1 MSGKGERCDFEI
13 ERDVFWLQMQM
24 QLWWRK
30 HREGTGAL
38 RGNSEVS
45 REEENIS
52 VGSVPAGEMEEA
64 GGGALVRK
72 GSSSGAKQLRVWCSY
87 HD

>member
-1 MSGKGERCDFEI
+1 MAREKAVTSREKGMCFDYRCRCSFDGENT
-13 ERDVFWLQMQM
+13 
-24 QLWWRK
+24 RK
-30 HREGTGAL
+30 VQGAL

-52 VGSVPAGEMEEA
+52 VGSVPAGE
-64 GGGALVRK
+64 GALVRK

>member
-1 MSGKGERCDFEI
+1 M
-13 ERDVFWLQMQM
+13 
-24 QLWWRK
+24 
-30 HREGTGAL
+30 GAL

-52 VGSVPAGEMEEA
+52 VVSVPAGEMEEA

-87 HD
+87 HDWVRVRIVLHWLVYLYPHICAGLCKDTQTSVL